1 MKTIFKF
8 VKNIRNYFLYKKRI
22 QSVKSLLQ
30 VKFDNISFQ
39 FSSFGGADFNYY
51 ILKKGERFAI
61 LRLAIEDY
69 KVDKSIVLQRFEKA
83 KRLEK
88 EYQAY
93 SIGSKHDLTPKVLHY
108 CDNGL
113 VCEYLKGSRVYTV
126 LQSDKSQVWNILID
140 AVYTYKNLHDLG
152 ITHLDATLKNFIMDK
167 GKMKVIDFEYYPS
180 ENLNLEVQKAY
191 DYIRIIEHTLRFI
204 PEKYQNDYHEFLDVL
219 DVIVSK
225 ELRNVDFILVEQWVK
240 NIETYPIYNILQ
252 ERIFKNLV
260 FNR

>member
-1 MKTIFKF
+1 MKNIFKYI
-8 VKNIRNYFLYKKRI
+8 KNIKNYFLFLKRI
-22 QSVKSLLQ
+22 QSVKFLLK
-30 VKFDNISFQ
+30 VKFKNISFK
-39 FSSFGGADFNYY
+39 FLSFGGADFNYY
-51 ILKKGERFAI
+51 ILKKGEKFAI

-93 SIGSKHDLTPKVLHY
+93 SIGSKYDLTPKVLHY

-113 VCEYLKGSRVYTV
+113 VCEYIKGSRVYT
-126 LQSDKSQVWNILID
+126 LLEKDKSQVWNILID
-140 AVYTYKNLHDLG
+140 AAYTYQKLHNLN

-167 GKMKVIDFEYYPS
+167 GKMKIIDFEYYPS
-180 ENLNLEVQKAY
+180 KNLNLEVQKAY

-204 PEKYQNDYHEFLDVL
+204 PEQYQNGYHEFIDVL
-219 DVIVSK
+219 DVIVSE
-225 ELRNVDFILVEQWVK
+225 ELRSVDFILVGQWVK

-252 ERIFKNLV
+252 KRIFKNLV
-260 FNR
+260 FN